1 MCEDSTATGELWTGE
16 PSHGYSVARLEFW
29 RSRFVVLIDHP
40 DGTEETKESCKAA
53 LKAMDDAVKQAEQSS

>member
-1 MCEDSTATGELWTGE
+1 M
-16 PSHGYSVARLEFW
+16 
-29 RSRFVVLIDHP
+29 VLIDHP